1 MNDSPFDPEEQEMP
15 SEECIARLTDH
26 GFAWEWEILRGD
38 ERLYTGAAI
47 SESSARRAIR
57 VTATAFRLTLRWPD
71 GSPFS
76 E

>member
-1 MNDSPFDPEEQEMP
+1 MNHDPRLPEGEESGREG
-15 SEECIARLTDH
+15 CVARLIDH

-57 VTATAFRLTLRWPD
+57 VTATAFRLTLRWSD
-71 GSPFS
+71 GSPFT